1 MRIVVFG
8 AEQRV
13 GAWEGDTIVD
23 LNRAFASY
31 LRERGENT
39 YQQSADARLPA
50 RLEALIAAGPAALD
64 DARRA
69 IEHAA
74 RSGSGPAPDGG
85 KIVYRADDVKLHA
98 PWPGRR
104 IACAGGNFADHLLG
118 MERHRSG
125 PGVTVEQ
132 VARQAKEE
140 GQWGFWKVPD
150 VVAGPDDEIP
160 YPKRTRYLDYEG
172 EAAIILGKAGKDI
185 AADRIG
191 EYVWGITLLHDWSI
205 RDGMRIGKPLSYAQA
220 KNFDH
225 STSMGPCIVVAEL
238 EPQNVDVETRVNS
251 AVRQRYNTRDMIWSF
266 GEILELLSQDFTFV
280 PGDVISGG
288 TAAGTA
294 ADKTPPGPDG
304 SKSQELFLKVGD
316 VVEVSSPKIG
326 ILANRIVHS

>member
-23 LNRAFASY
+23 LQRAFASY
-31 LRERGENT
+31 LRERGENAH
-39 YQQSADARLPA
+39 QQSADARLPA
-50 RLEALIAAGPAALD
+50 SLGAFVAAGPAALD

-74 RSGSGPAPDGG
+74 RAGSELAPDGG
-85 KIVYRADDVKLHA
+85 QIVHRADDVQLHA

-104 IACAGGNFADHLLG
+104 IACAGGNYADHLLG
-118 MERHRSG
+118 MERHRRG
-125 PGVTVEQ
+125 PDVTIDQ
-132 VARQAKEE
+132 VAGYARDE

-150 VVAGPDDEIP
+150 EVAGPDDEVP

-172 EAAIILGKAGKDI
+172 EAAIILGKNGKDI
-185 AADRIG
+185 PAGRIA
-191 EYVWGITLLHDWSI
+191 EYVWGITLLNDWSI
-205 RDGMRIGKPLSYAQA
+205 RDGMGTPKPLSYAQA
-220 KNFDH
+220 KNFDR
-225 STSMGPCIVVAEL
+225 STSMGPCIVVGEL
-238 EPQNVDVETRVNS
+238 EAQDVDVETRVNDS
-251 AVRQRYNTRDMIWSF
+251 VRQRYNTRDMIWSF
-266 GEILELLSQDFTFV
+266 GEILELLSRDFTFV
-280 PGDVISGG
+280 AGDVISGG

-304 SKSQELFLKVGD
+304 SRSQELFLKVGD

-326 ILANRIVHS
+326 TLRNRIVQA